1 MGSMNVIK
9 HPLSTEKSIRMME
22 NNNTLLF
29 VVEIKAN
36 KEQIKKA
43 IEQALQAKVE
53 RVNTFVTPRGE
64 KRAYVKFSRET
75 PALDIATKL
84 GLM

>member
-1 MGSMNVIK
+1 
-9 HPLSTEKSIRMME
+9 MME

-64 KRAYVKFSRET
+64 KRAYVKFSSET